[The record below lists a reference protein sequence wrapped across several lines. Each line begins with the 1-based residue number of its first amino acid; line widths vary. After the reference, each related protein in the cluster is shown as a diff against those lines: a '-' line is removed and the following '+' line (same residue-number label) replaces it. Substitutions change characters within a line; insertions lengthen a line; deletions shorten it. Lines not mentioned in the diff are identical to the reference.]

1 MQIALSSFPLLGPLV
16 HRCLLPQPSCSQTP
30 VFVSS
35 AQQAQ
40 HTQGGFRLLLWC
52 SRSAFV
58 CAVKGL
64 WGLCL
69 FYTCNLL
76 SCSLSPWPG
85 HWWSGGPSKAGSVSV
100 VPMAQP

>member
-16 HRCLLPQPSCSQTP
+16 HRCLLPQPFCSQNP

-40 HTQGGFRLLLWC
+40 HAQGGFHLLLWC

-69 FYTCNLL
+69 FCFQDHTPMSSVGQCLKVVL
-76 SCSLSPWPG
+76 CVFPVLQLFL
-85 HWWSGGPSKAGSVSV
+85 AGSES
-100 VPMAQP
+100 

>member
-16 HRCLLPQPSCSQTP
+16 HRCLLPQPFCSQTP

-40 HTQGGFRLLLWC
+40 HAQGGFHLLLWC

-58 CAVKGL
+58 CAVKVL

-69 FYTCNLL
+69 FCFQDHTPMSSVGQCLKVVL
-76 SCSLSPWPG
+76 CVFPVLQLFL
-85 HWWSGGPSKAGSVSV
+85 AGSES
-100 VPMAQP
+100 